1 MKLIFKLFL
10 LLAMLLPGADLF
22 AKGEKSNVQPYQI
35 EGTGQT
41 GNQGSYLVRV
51 TVTTKDKN
59 LKQEEIAKCAVHG
72 VLFRGFSAKGSLS
85 GQKPLAR
92 SGDAED
98 EHADYFTPFFKEGRA
113 SRYVNVVPGSRSV
126 VKSGKEYQV
135 SETVEVA
142 KDQLRQDLQQAGVLK
157 GLNSGF

>member
-1 MKLIFKLFL
+1 MKTLFKIFL
-10 LLAMLLPGADLF
+10 LLAFILPGADLF
-22 AKGEKSNVQPYQI
+22 AKDQKGSVETYQI

-51 TVTTKDKN
+51 TVTTKNKN
-59 LKQEEIAKCAVHG
+59 LKQEEVAKCAVHG

-92 SGDAED
+92 TSAAED
-98 EHADYFTPFFKEGRA
+98 EHADFYIPFFKEGRA
-113 SRYVNVVPGSRSV
+113 IRYANVVPGSRSV
-126 VKSGKEYQV
+126 IKSGKQYQV

-142 KDQLRQDLQQAGVLK
+142 KDQLREDLKQAGVLK
-157 GLNSGF
+157 GLSSGF